1 MSSEQLQ
8 GQMGLPV
15 LSPNSTAPDMLP
27 SGLVTEAEA
36 RDPFLEKYGGWI
48 VVGFIVGFGVLIIA
62 LNLAGQAPGQSFVLK
77 GASDILQT
85 AGQWIGFWFCIRI
98 AWRLRTVATALR
110 RAAMRM
116 EASQSVSRASIRSV
130 LATISSARRA
140 GLAWG
145 CLAIGIACYGTA
157 GIIWTSYDIRM
168 PTAQVPYPGLYD
180 VGYVAAYP
188 FFVIGMILLA
198 RRNATTAGR
207 FRLLLDA
214 LSVIGTA
221 LSLSWFFLLAP
232 SIAGLSNSPSPLAS
246 FLAIYFPA
254 GDLLLIAVGA
264 FLFFTLST
272 RSLQPVLVRVVV
284 GLACLATADS
294 LLGYFNLTSGF
305 NTGTLLDLLWPTSL
319 LLVGLAAIE
328 YPRSIVREQQEGG
341 ASAALPATTLS
352 RLGST
357 LQSVIPYTLV
367 LGTGVVLLLVIA
379 PRGRNDL
386 IQAGVIALLLVLII
400 SVRQLL
406 TILENE
412 RLNAQTRGELVI
424 SRRELQVTRREAD
437 EATRDA
443 AEKQELQEGIRM
455 LQQVHTRVSSGDL
468 RARASVDVGPLL
480 PIAQSLNLMLDRLRA
495 TTQRAVAYDRL
506 ISDCRA
512 LQGLVDQLGQDV
524 PMEIQRIAIP
534 STSEIQPVVMGVF
547 RLQHVHANRLRR
559 LRAALEMMRSPLQ
572 QMHAAL
578 VQGTSA
584 SPEQQRSQLI
594 ARVEDLEAKWSNVRA
609 QADTILNVLDGS
621 VPQARPVVNQQA
633 TPFNRPA
640 SNLHDAR
647 PFRPQS

>member
-8 GQMGLPV
+8 GQMGLPA
-15 LSPNSTAPDMLP
+15 LSPNSTAPDMQP

-110 RAAMRM
+110 RAAM
-116 EASQSVSRASIRSV
+116 
-130 LATISSARRA
+130 
-140 GLAWG
+140 AWG

-341 ASAALPATTLS
+341 ASAALPATTL
-352 RLGST
+352 
-357 LQSVIPYTLV
+357 
-367 LGTGVVLLLVIA
+367 
-379 PRGRNDL
+379 
-386 IQAGVIALLLVLII
+386 
-400 SVRQLL
+400 
-406 TILENE
+406 
-412 RLNAQTRGELVI
+412 
-424 SRRELQVTRREAD
+424 
-437 EATRDA
+437 
-443 AEKQELQEGIRM
+443 
-455 LQQVHTRVSSGDL
+455 
-468 RARASVDVGPLL
+468 
-480 PIAQSLNLMLDRLRA
+480 
-495 TTQRAVAYDRL
+495 
-506 ISDCRA
+506 
-512 LQGLVDQLGQDV
+512 
-524 PMEIQRIAIP
+524 
-534 STSEIQPVVMGVF
+534 
-547 RLQHVHANRLRR
+547 
-559 LRAALEMMRSPLQ
+559 
-572 QMHAAL
+572 
-578 VQGTSA
+578 
-584 SPEQQRSQLI
+584 
-594 ARVEDLEAKWSNVRA
+594 
-609 QADTILNVLDGS
+609 
-621 VPQARPVVNQQA
+621 
-633 TPFNRPA
+633 
-640 SNLHDAR
+640 
-647 PFRPQS
+647 